1 MEKIITIDIQKE
13 EDLIETY
20 DDSVVNHKLI
30 EYILKKSTLLHKE
43 DNVKFVINNKCNTEI
58 FIREKIIEG
67 LKLEYDHTIKEHH
80 YNNLIQI
87 LLLFMGI
94 TFLFLS
100 TLISEEFIW
109 KEVMVI
115 VGWVPIWEMID
126 IELFKEFKNKRNKKI
141 IEKLIKSDFE
151 IENK

>member
-1 MEKIITIDIQKE
+1 MEKIITVDIQKE
-13 EDLIETY
+13 KDLIETY

-30 EYILKKSTLLHKE
+30 EYILKKSTFIHKE

-58 FIREKIIEG
+58 FIREKIIDG
-67 LKLEYDHTIKEHH
+67 LKLEYDYTIREHQH
-80 YNNLIQI
+80 NNLIQI

-126 IELFKEFKNKRNKKI
+126 IELFKEFKNRRNKKI

>member
-13 EDLIETY
+13 EDLIEKY
-20 DDSVVNHKLI
+20 DSNIVNHDLI
-30 EYILKKSTLLHKE
+30 EYILKKSYFIKNN
-43 DNVKFVINNKCNTEI
+43 DNIKIVINNKCNTKI

-67 LKLEYDHTIKEHH
+67 LKLEYDHTIKEHQH
-80 YNNLIQI
+80 NNLIQI

-126 IELFKEFKNKRNKKI
+126 IELFKEFKNRRNKKI